1 MTKPFDSGQILVS
14 IFQTKAK
21 AVLDILTIPIWLGA
35 GLIYSTFFSRTD
47 NPWIISGHRGRIKA
61 DNTKSLFNYIVE
73 NTDQELKWALEKK
86 QFDKESV
93 SENFVERNSWSARIA
108 ILKAPVL
115 IYSHGEDD
123 IDILLRFIRPI
134 VGQRVY
140 IGHGVN
146 LLKRPGLFLAGRRL
160 QGVWKNI
167 FQWLAGLDYD
177 HLLTMSSDEKANWD
191 AIFPDRTEMHLPYG
205 GAARIDNLRAA
216 SGHPA
221 QKTIAWL
228 PTFRESH
235 GAQEQLRQQIATV
248 INDIDLLHWL
258 DTYDY
263 TFFVGNHI
271 NSPINTAELAHECSR
286 VKFAGPADW
295 VDVLAKSELL
305 ISDYSS
311 ILIDWLLF
319 DRPAVFAP
327 FDLNHYSAVRGF
339 HETYDNYIY
348 GPVATA
354 PVELV
359 EMICNESWKNNAE
372 HGKRRTSLREQFFGG
387 LAPDQAAL
395 TYRTI
400 KKITGSE

>member
-1 MTKPFDSGQILVS
+1 MIKIFDDGQTPMSL
-14 IFQTKAK
+14 FEAK
-21 AVLDILTIPIWLGA
+21 ARALLDIATMPIWFGA
-35 GLIYSTFFSRTD
+35 GLVYNTFFSKTD

-86 QFDKESV
+86 QFYKEGV
-93 SENFVERNSWSARIA
+93 SKNFVKRNSWSARIA

-146 LLKRPGLFLAGRRL
+146 MLKRPGLFLAGRRL
-160 QGVWKNI
+160 KGPWKNI
-167 FQWLAGLDYD
+167 VQWLVGLDYD
-177 HLLTMSSDEKANWD
+177 HLLAMSSDEKANWD
-191 AIFPDRTEMHLPYG
+191 AVFPDRAEMHLPYG
-205 GAARIDNLRAA
+205 GAARIDSLRAA
-216 SGHPA
+216 SRHPA
-221 QKTIAWL
+221 EKTIAWL

-235 GAQEQLRQQIATV
+235 SAEEQLQQQIAAV
-248 INDIDLLHWL
+248 MNDTNLLPWL
-258 DTYDY
+258 DANDY
-263 TFFVGNHI
+263 TLFVGSHI
-271 NSPINTAELAHECSR
+271 NSLVNMAELAGESPR
-286 VKFAGPADW
+286 VKFANAAEW
-295 VDVLAKSELL
+295 VDVLAKTELL

-327 FDLNHYSAVRGF
+327 FDLQHYSTVRGF

-348 GPVATA
+348 GHVA
-354 PVELV
+354 
-359 EMICNESWKNNAE
+359 
-372 HGKRRTSLREQFFGG
+372 
-387 LAPDQAAL
+387 
-395 TYRTI
+395 
-400 KKITGSE
+400 